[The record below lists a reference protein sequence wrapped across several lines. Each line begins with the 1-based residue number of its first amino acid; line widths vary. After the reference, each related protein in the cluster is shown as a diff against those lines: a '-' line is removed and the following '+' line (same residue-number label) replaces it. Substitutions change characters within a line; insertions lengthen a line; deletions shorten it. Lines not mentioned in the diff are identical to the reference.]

1 MDQHCSQNIGSNET
15 SNQTELN
22 DFNQQQTKDATYNAY
37 AEAAETGNMIVDLN
51 ANTGSNSFSSF
62 DDQR

>member
-22 DFNQQQTKDATYNAY
+22 DFNQQQTKDAIYNAY
-37 AEAAETGNMIVDLN
+37 AEATETGNMIVDLN
-51 ANTGSNSFSSF
+51 ADTGHNKISSF
-62 DDQR
+62 DDR